1 LPYIYDLGDEWLKMT
16 GLPFTFAVWAA
27 RKDRA
32 QTMHDAGV
40 FDALYASTA
49 TGLTDHNRDTLAQAY
64 AARLGLP
71 AGVCRRYLRDLRY
84 HLTDD
89 DLAGLKR
96 FLEIALDGF
105 EWERLEF
112 WEQPETLAT

>member
-1 LPYIYDLGDEWLKMT
+1 MT

-32 QTMHDAGV
+32 EALATAGV
-40 FDALYASTA
+40 FDALYASTEA
-49 TGLTDHNRDTLAQAY
+49 GLTEAGRNQLADAY
-64 AARLGLP
+64 TARLGLP

-89 DLAGLKR
+89 DLAGLKL
-96 FLEIALDGF
+96 FLELALEDF
-105 EWERLEF
+105 DWHTLEF
-112 WEQPETLAT
+112 WGQPDHVAL

>member
-1 LPYIYDLGDEWLKMT
+1 MAEDDRPA
-16 GLPFTFAVWAA
+16 FTFAVWAA
-27 RKDRA
+27 RKATA
-32 QTMHDAGV
+32 QTMADAGV

-49 TGLTDHNRDTLAQAY
+49 AGLDNRDTLAQTY

-84 HLTDD
+84 RLTED

-96 FLEIALDGF
+96 FLELSLDGF
-105 EWERLEF
+105 DWNRLEF
-112 WEQPETLAT
+112 WGQPALSSAPSR